1 MSLRGSQIHVA
12 DTPCDTSGMATSKVN
27 LADKLARIDDHWKPK
42 IVADLNDYELKLVKV
57 LGEFTWHAHEDTDEL
72 FLVISG
78 RLTIRLRDAEVVL
91 EPGELYVVGRG
102 VEHCPFAE
110 VETHVLLME
119 PHGVVNTGMS
129 GGGFTTAAE
138 RI

>member
-1 MSLRGSQIHVA
+1 
-12 DTPCDTSGMATSKVN
+12 MATSKVN
-27 LADKLARIDDHWKPK
+27 LAEKLARIDEHWKPK

-78 RLTIRLRDAEVVL
+78 RLTIRLREGEVVL

-102 VEHCPFAE
+102 VDHCPFAAE
-110 VETHVLLME
+110 ETQVLLME
-119 PHGVVNTGMS
+119 PRGVVNTGTS